1 MAGGLLPAA
10 NPANPIDDSFFAYNT
25 SAMTPLVP
33 LWLAWMTD
41 VERMANRSHGL
52 DFQTAWRL
60 SSYVAVSYCNASSIA
75 GWNCTRCDGIAAG
88 MQPEE
93 VISDAAW
100 DLQGFVGW
108 SAPLGAIVVAFRGT
122 DSHSIYN
129 WVNNMRTWR
138 TDLAVN
144 YPGAPQR
151 ALVHGGFFYSYNSS
165 SLAANVT
172 AAVGRLM
179 QRHPNAPVYVSG
191 HSLGGALATLC
202 ALDLKLNQGAHD
214 VRLYTYGSPRVGNS
228 VFADWFESQIKVHW
242 RFTHNRDIV
251 PSVPPGYM
259 GFYHLSREVWLVDI
273 LMGHTLVGVC
283 DDTGEDIS
291 CHNSMCHLGLC
302 SSVSDHLL
310 YLSEMY
316 TPHPGGC

>member
-41 VERMANRSHGL
+41 VARMANRSHGL
-52 DFQTAWRL
+52 DFETAWRL

-88 MQPEE
+88 VQPEE
-93 VISDAAW
+93 VISDVAW

-108 SAPLGAIVVAFRGT
+108 SEPLGAIVVAFRGT

-172 AAVGRLM
+172 AAVGRLR
-179 QRHPNAPVYVSG
+179 QRHPNAPVY
-191 HSLGGALATLC
+191 
-202 ALDLKLNQGAHD
+202 
-214 VRLYTYGSPRVGNS
+214 
-228 VFADWFESQIKVHW
+228 VHW

-283 DDTGEDIS
+283 DDSGEDIA